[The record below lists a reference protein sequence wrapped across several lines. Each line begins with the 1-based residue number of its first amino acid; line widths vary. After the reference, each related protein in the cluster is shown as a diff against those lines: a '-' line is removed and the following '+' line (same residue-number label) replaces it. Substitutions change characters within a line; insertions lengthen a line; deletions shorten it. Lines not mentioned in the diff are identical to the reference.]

1 MKPVAIRFFSPQ
13 DNTELSQQGT
23 TKQTPKVSLTG
34 SISATGKLTLSLKT
48 IEQLHM
54 YPAARFKVGIEQGK
68 RKIKSLYLIPTQED
82 PSDTFELVKKAN
94 SYSIALALI
103 LQRGGIDYR
112 KVQYVFS
119 IHPFEPQDGVRGYE
133 LRLGTSAPRL
143 LSPLTR
149 VNRAAVRQKTRSR
162 LSHQPPLIDALC
174 LGYGR
179 LSLI

>member
-13 DNTELSQQGT
+13 DNTKLSQKGT

-48 IEQLHM
+48 VEQLHI
-54 YPAARFKVGIEQGK
+54 YPATRFKVGIEQGK

-103 LQRGGIDYR
+103 LQRGGVDYR
-112 KVQYVFS
+112 KAQYVFS

-133 LRLGTSAPRL
+133 LRLGTSAPKPPYTGKPRG
-143 LSPLTR
+143 
-149 VNRAAVRQKTRSR
+149 RQAKN
-162 LSHQPPLIDALC
+162 ALPTEP
-174 LGYGR
+174 
-179 LSLI
+179 SASVD